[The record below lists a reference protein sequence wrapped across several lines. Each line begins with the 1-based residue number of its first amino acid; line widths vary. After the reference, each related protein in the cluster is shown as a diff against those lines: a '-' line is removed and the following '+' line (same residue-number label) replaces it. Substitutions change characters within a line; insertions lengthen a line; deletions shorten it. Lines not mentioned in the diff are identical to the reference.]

1 MVHWHLYFFLHGAR
15 RLYLTNK
22 RNLLHSFPLG
32 VQCRFPLIFP
42 HGVQYYFPQTYPHEV
57 QYYFPQIYPHG
68 VHCRSQPISL
78 HEAQLHLL
86 QIFLLGVHGR
96 HSFPLVDHSMHFFS
110 LESTVNVCNLRLRS
124 DSIPQAAQRGHTIL
138 HKWDSSIRI
147 PFLQSPSGKLNRSIS
162 IRPCSQNCCFDFL
175 PFQPTWNSCPLL
187 QYCRSFSPIQHCCKR
202 LRLFSQRFSSVESF
216 VLRQTLWSD

>member
-1 MVHWHLYFFLHGAR
+1 M
-15 RLYLTNK
+15 
-22 RNLLHSFPLG
+22 
-32 VQCRFPLIFP
+32 
-42 HGVQYYFPQTYPHEV
+42 
-57 QYYFPQIYPHG
+57 
-68 VHCRSQPISL
+68 
-78 HEAQLHLL
+78 
-86 QIFLLGVHGR
+86 
-96 HSFPLVDHSMHFFS
+96 
-110 LESTVNVCNLRLRS
+110 NVYNLRLRS

-147 PFLQSPSGKLNRSIS
+147 PFLQSPSGKLNRSIN

-216 VLRQTLWSD
+216 VLRQTLWSDRECKKRALMLRSSCYLTTAKLFVIQQITLPNNYFKEV